1 MKRFSKSIIHI
12 MLAVMVC
19 FVAAGCTK
27 HNGGNGA
34 YKGHDYVDLGLPSG
48 TLWATCN
55 VGAETPEEYGDYFA
69 WGETQSKDAYNWST
83 YGYCNGD
90 YNQLTKYCAQSDFG
104 FNGFTDN
111 LDALLPDD
119 DAATAHWGEGWRT
132 PTYENWVELL
142 SKCSHTWT
150 TRNGVNGC
158 LFTGRN
164 GNSIFL
170 PAASSRY
177 DDESRNAGD
186 VGAYWSRTLHKSAP
200 DGAKG
205 FQFIISFDD
214 CDLYDD
220 FGRASGLPV
229 RAVCSLNGKITVK
242 H

>member
-1 MKRFSKSIIHI
+1 MKIFPNALKTIII
-12 MLAVMVC
+12 AVMAC
-19 FVAAGCTK
+19 FVAGCTK
-27 HNGGNGA
+27 DNGGNGT
-34 YKGHDYVDLGLPSG
+34 YNGHDYVDLGLPSG

-55 VGAETPEEYGDYFA
+55 VGAENPEAYGDYFA

-83 YGYCNGD
+83 YIYCNGD
-90 YNQLTKYCAQSDFG
+90 YNQLTKYCPQSDLG
-104 FNGFTDN
+104 FNGFTDD

-170 PAASSRY
+170 PAASSRN

-186 VGAYWSRTLHKSAP
+186 EGSYWSRSLHKSAP

-205 FQFIISFDD
+205 FQFIISFED
-214 CDLYDD
+214 CDLYND
-220 FGRASGLPV
+220 FWRASGRTV
-229 RAVCSLNGKITVK
+229 RAVRYL